1 MIGDASK
8 AHRRIKVKDEDWGD
22 QARRLE
28 PGRVWLNTM
37 GTCALASAGHSW
49 ARLAGGVVV
58 RLFCHLQRSGDQEIL
73 LFADDAAMFA
83 ARAKEIG
90 TMIFLWVA
98 LGVPWKWSKFRG
110 GQEVDWIGCWLSVA
124 DFRLGISERRARW
137 IREWVSKTLEKG
149 FAER

>member
-1 MIGDASK
+1 M
-8 AHRRIKVKDEDWGD
+8 KDEDWGD

-83 ARAKEIG
+83 ARRAKG
-90 TMIFLWVA
+90 DWDDDLS
-98 LGVPWKWSKFRG
+98 LGGLG
-110 GQEVDWIGCWLSVA
+110 GAVEM
-124 DFRLGISERRARW
+124 E
-137 IREWVSKTLEKG
+137 
-149 FAER
+149 